1 MVTCPHCDYTGNPA
15 YATTCMQCRLDL
27 PLSNP
32 QPVSTLPQYKQKQK
46 MAVFDLDKTLFDL
59 TRRERVAK
67 RAGHNLDTPAAWAEM
82 NKPQHISKDEPIAG
96 TVQFVNDLAKDGY
109 VIAYLSGRPNNL
121 MGPTREHLQRSGYPV
136 HKGTD
141 SDLIFLAPVPGRYDP
156 NIHFQRIVS
165 YKKDILTRLSSQ
177 YDLTFYFDDSQEFR
191 NAAMSIR
198 PRIPAVYASVA
209 DYTGNRAYA
218 PRAGRV
224 EKPAAANPGSPQEDQ
239 VELDEIPVLSKSQ
252 SRRMSTVGSKA
263 LKEMGITAKDRMPDI
278 PGDSSSLQLAAA
290 IEEVVSTNPTTF
302 YNPDPVELKDMVQHN
317 FVTHDYEKTPPFGY
331 PISMLKKLRSFL
343 HEGREYIG
351 FVQINTIFVG
361 TGHDVASCYLGESAH
376 KYLWENRDE
385 ITLTFHTHPTRKWG
399 SNKNPMNTMNPPSLA
414 DYVATM
420 IDYFRYGQA
429 AEVVVTKNG
438 FHFLR
443 PYVKPRSAFAKLLAK
458 KKWTKADGKKAVE
471 LLKADMM
478 ALRKGS
484 KDIYQGIAEL
494 FFGELQL
501 FDEGS
506 WGEGFCA
513 LVNKKLK
520 TFQFHHH
527 FLDIP
532 LSGVSWKKPKKG
544 SNMLEGSYKT
554 IRSNPSDPACPLA
567 TQDLEVNTK
576 NRDAAIAAEHI
587 KYGPLNLNDEAYWAR
602 YAEKWGTTPEVAKKS
617 NCSNCVAFD
626 ISPRM
631 KDCMPGKTSDDEGE
645 LGYCWMHHFKCH
657 SARTCNTWA
666 AGGPIDLDKV
676 SLEWQE
682 RSSQVKSNPVS
693 RPRKKRASDGN
704 MKREPAKQYFN
715 RLMSE
720 LHKEFPDNSQ
730 RAAVALSY
738 VEKEYGQRGVNSV
751 TKTWAKNNPGE
762 GEKVNLLP
770 IYSGTPTQTYKSLG
784 MVTSV
789 VQVGRNVIK
798 DIKEGIQDIYRGL
811 VGGRQSLTEKR
822 MMMSV
827 LLMHSDL
834 SEATLALGGNAIC
847 NLKIDYEIPSYQGS
861 SRMDI
866 TLIATADAIKMGRGT
881 VKSNP
886 GGTTVEEAK
895 KMYKQFHQTEP
906 NSVTKKKVDFGDTWV
921 GLGKAWSIGYRSPK
935 ETGSKEQK
943 YIHHFGKDE
952 DTGKTY
958 KEPELYYVENKDG
971 TKMMVIMG
979 GDWYID
985 VDSDGEVSWIYI

>member
-1 MVTCPHCDYTGNPA
+1 MLTCPHCDYAENPPHA
-15 YATTCMQCRLDL
+15 LTCAQCRLEL
-27 PLSNP
+27 PLTNP
-32 QPVSTLPQYKQKQK
+32 QPISSLPQYKQKQK

-67 RAGHNLDTPAAWAEM
+67 RAGHNLGTPAAWAEM
-82 NKPQHISKDEPIAG
+82 NKPQHISKDEPIEG
-96 TVQFVNDLAKDGY
+96 TVELVNELAKEGY
-109 VIAYLSGRPNNL
+109 VIAYLTGRPNNL
-121 MGPTREHLQRSGYPV
+121 RGPTREHLQRSGYPV
-136 HKGTD
+136 HRGKDGE
-141 SDLIFLAPVPGRYDP
+141 LLFMAPVPGRYDP
-156 NIHFQRIVS
+156 SIHFRRLVAFKS
-165 YKKDILTRLSSQ
+165 DILTRLSSS
-177 YDLTFYFDDSQEFR
+177 YDLTFYFDDTQEFR
-191 NAAMSIR
+191 DAAMSVR
-198 PRIPAVYASVA
+198 PRIPAVYSSVS
-209 DYTGNRAYA
+209 DYTSNREGS
-218 PRAGRV
+218 RKSRRQ
-224 EKPAAANPGSPQEDQ
+224 EKPAASNPGSSQEDQ

-252 SRRMSTVGSKA
+252 SRRLSTLGGKV
-263 LKEMGITAKDRMPDI
+263 LKEMGFTVKDRMPDI
-278 PGDSSSLQLAAA
+278 PGDAASLQLAAA
-290 IEEVVSTNPTTF
+290 IGEVVNANPTTL
-302 YNPDPVELKDMVQHN
+302 YNPDPVELKDMVQHK
-317 FVTHDYEKTPPFGY
+317 FVTHNYNNTLPFGY

-351 FVQINTIFVG
+351 FVHNDTIFVG
-361 TGHDVASCYLGESAH
+361 TGYDVASCYFGETVH
-376 KYLWENRDE
+376 EYLDENRGN
-385 ITLTFHTHPTRKWG
+385 IALTFHTHPTRKWG
-399 SNKNPMNTMNPPSLA
+399 SNKNPLNTMHPPSLA
-414 DYVATM
+414 DYIATM

-458 KKWTKADGKKAVE
+458 KKLTKTDGKKVIE
-471 LLKADMM
+471 LVKADMM
-478 ALRKGS
+478 ALKKAS
-484 KDIYQGIAEL
+484 KKIHTDMAKL
-494 FFGELQL
+494 FFGDLQL
-501 FDEGS
+501 FDEGG

-513 LVNKKLK
+513 TLNKELK

-532 LSGVSWKKPKKG
+532 VTGVSWKKPKKG
-544 SNMLEGSYKT
+544 SNRLEGSYKT
-554 IRSNPSDPACPLA
+554 IRSNPSDPSCPLA

-617 NCSNCVAFD
+617 NCSNCIAFD

-666 AGGPIDLDKV
+666 AGGPIDLNKV

-682 RSSQVKSNPVS
+682 RSSQVKSNPIS
-693 RPRKKRASDGN
+693 RPRKKRAKTGK
-704 MKREPAKQYFN
+704 MKREPASKYFN

-738 VEKEYGQRGVNSV
+738 VEKEYGKRGVESV
-751 TKTWAKNNPGE
+751 TKSWSKP
-762 GEKVNLLP
+762 
-770 IYSGTPTQTYKSLG
+770 
-784 MVTSV
+784 
-789 VQVGRNVIK
+789 
-798 DIKEGIQDIYRGL
+798 
-811 VGGRQSLTEKR
+811 
-822 MMMSV
+822 
-827 LLMHSDL
+827 
-834 SEATLALGGNAIC
+834 
-847 NLKIDYEIPSYQGS
+847 
-861 SRMDI
+861 
-866 TLIATADAIKMGRGT
+866 KM

-895 KMYKQFHQTEP
+895 KMYKQFHQSEP
-906 NSVTKKKVDFGDTWV
+906 SSVSKKKVDFGDTWV

-952 DTGKTY
+952 DTGKTFE
-958 KEPELYYVENKDG
+958 EPELYYVKNKDG
-971 TKMMVIMG
+971 STMMVIMG